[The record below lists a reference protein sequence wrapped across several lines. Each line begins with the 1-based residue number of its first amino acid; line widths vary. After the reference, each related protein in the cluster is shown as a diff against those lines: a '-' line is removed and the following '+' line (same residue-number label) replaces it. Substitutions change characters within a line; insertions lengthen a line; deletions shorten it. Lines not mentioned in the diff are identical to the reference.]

1 MGERGM
7 RARVETGPPA
17 AARANAIPLIALDAA
32 VIDTETT
39 GLDPARARLVE
50 IAALP
55 IAAGAIAGTAPFR
68 VLVHPGEPIPEAAT
82 RIHGIGDAAVAQA
95 PRFPE
100 VWPALQAAI
109 GGKVVIGHSLGFDL
123 AVLKRECERA
133 GFAWVRPRSLDTRL
147 LAEVAHPN
155 LAGYS
160 LEQLAAWVGVEVT
173 GRHAALADATTTAL
187 VFLALVPKLRE
198 RGIRTLAEAERACR
212 SLSATVE
219 EQVRAGWI
227 EPVEAP
233 GRRDAEAALGRID
246 TYPYRHR
253 VADVM
258 SAPARFVGSDTPM
271 QAALTTMARER
282 ISSLFVRA
290 SEGEASPRAE
300 DVGIVTERDVMRAL
314 AERGH
319 EALAMPVGL
328 LMSRPLATVPAE
340 AFVYRALGRMSRLN
354 IRHLGVTDEDGRVI
368 GALSARDLL
377 RLRAQQAVLLGD
389 EIDVSRHASD
399 LAGAWAKLPLAAA
412 GLIAEGVS
420 GRDIA
425 AVTSR
430 ELGALTRQ
438 AAVVA
443 EQRMERKGRGGPP
456 CAYAVAV
463 LGSAGRGESLLALDQ
478 DNALVFAEGEPGGP
492 QDRWFETLGVHIA
505 NILHEAGVPYCKG
518 GVMARSAQWR
528 GSLATWRG
536 RVAAWIASSR
546 PDDLLSVDIFFDLRP
561 VHGDPALANTL
572 WREGFDLARGE
583 IGFAKLLAES
593 AGTGETGLGLFGG
606 FRTRQGRI
614 DLKKAGL
621 FGIVTLARA
630 LAVRH
635 HVVER
640 ATPARLAGL
649 KALGIGAEEDLDAL
663 IEAQGTFLDLVLAQ
677 QIEDI
682 ENGMPATNTVAVK
695 RLSRRDRDRLRA
707 ALRAVEHL
715 DELTR
720 SLLFR

>member
-1 MGERGM
+1 M
-7 RARVETGPPA
+7 PWCSPA
-17 AARANAIPLIALDAA
+17 SLSLKS
-32 VIDTETT
+32 
-39 GLDPARARLVE
+39 
-50 IAALP
+50 
-55 IAAGAIAGTAPFR
+55 
-68 VLVHPGEPIPEAAT
+68 AT

-95 PRFPE
+95 PRFGE
-100 VWPALQAAI
+100 VWPALQAVTA
-109 GGKVVIGHSLGFDL
+109 GKVVIGHSLGFDL

-133 GFAWVRPRSLDTRL
+133 GVAWVRPRSLDTRL
-147 LAEVAHPN
+147 LAEVARPN

-160 LEQLAAWVGVEVT
+160 LEQLAAWLGVEVT

-198 RGIRTLAEAERACR
+198 RGVRTLAEAEQACR
-212 SLSATVE
+212 TLSTSVE

-227 EPVEAP
+227 EPVAAP
-233 GRRDAEAALGRID
+233 GRRDAEPALGRID
-246 TYPYRHR
+246 AYPYRHR

-258 SAPARFVGSDTPM
+258 SAPARFVASDTPV
-271 QAALTTMARER
+271 QAALTTMAGER
-282 ISSLFVRA
+282 ISSLYVTPD
-290 SEGEASPRAE
+290 GVTDASPRAD
-300 DVGIVTERDVMRAL
+300 DVGIITERDVMRAL

-319 EALAMPVGL
+319 DALAVPVGL
-328 LMSRPLATVPAE
+328 VMSHPLATVPAE
-340 AFVYRALGRMSRLN
+340 AFVYRAIGRMSRLN

-377 RLRAQQAVLLGD
+377 RLRAQEAVLLGD
-389 EIDVSRHASD
+389 EIDTARHASD

-443 EQRMERKGRGGPP
+443 EQRMQRDGNGGPP
-456 CAYAVAV
+456 CAYSVAV

-478 DNALVFAEGEPGGP
+478 DNALVFADGEPGGP

-505 NILHEAGVPYCKG
+505 DILHEAGVPYCKG
-518 GVMARSAQWR
+518 GVMAKSPQWR
-528 GSLATWRG
+528 GSLTTWRA
-536 RVAAWIASSR
+536 RVAAWIASAR
-546 PDDLLSVDIFFDLRP
+546 PGDLLSVDIFFDLRP
-561 VHGDPALANTL
+561 VHGDLALANTL
-572 WREGFDLARGE
+572 WREGFGLARGE
-583 IGFAKLLAES
+583 LGFAKLLAEA
-593 AGTGETGLGLFGG
+593 AGSYEKGLGLFGG
-606 FRTRQGRI
+606 FRTRHGRI

-621 FGIVTLARA
+621 FGIVTLARV
-630 LAVRH
+630 LAVCH

-649 KALGIGAEEDLDAL
+649 KARGVGAERDLDAL

-682 ENGMPATNTVAVK
+682 ENGTPATNTVAVK

-707 ALRAVEHL
+707 ALTAVEHL
-715 DELTR
+715 DDLTR